1 MSEASSAPSALST
14 SGVAPEVQTV
24 AFLFLVL
31 FSFGEAKEKKNMFHA
46 EQKNMLYAK
55 QKKKQKQKNYRS
67 ISGTT

>member
-46 EQKNMLYAK
+46 MLHAK